1 MTAFAY
7 KLSFRAKQ
15 IVDSDRQKSAKSGHS
30 LNKENPALA
39 RYSFHVEFSS
49 SGAVLGEVTYSAGA
63 ANGLGIS
70 MSVVNGHSLI
80 SSGMWP
86 SGYHSLGS
94 ISLASTV
101 SLITS

>member
-1 MTAFAY
+1 MLGAKRTSISGGWMSAF
-7 KLSFRAKQ
+7 SQEETF
-15 IVDSDRQKSAKSGHS
+15 VSEES
-30 LNKENPALA
+30 PALA
-39 RYSFHVEFSS
+39 GHSFHVEFSS
-49 SGAVLGEVTYSAGA
+49 SDAVLGEVTYSAGA

-70 MSVVNGHSLI
+70 MSLVRGHSRI

>member
-1 MTAFAY
+1 MRLVESGCRTNGR
-7 KLSFRAKQ
+7 FRPVPDIRERKKTRHEAGFNFHPL
-15 IVDSDRQKSAKSGHS
+15 RFG
-30 LNKENPALA
+30 LCGPALGKVA
-39 RYSFHVEFSS
+39 YF
-49 SGAVLGEVTYSAGA
+49 GGA

-86 SGYHSLGS
+86 LGYHFLGG